1 MKLKSAIMEK
11 ISNFINKDKF
21 GKSMEY
27 FNNYE
32 KHSSLEGGFKEIFF
46 QSSGNKYK
54 LSLEIF

>member
-1 MKLKSAIMEK
+1 MKLKSAIVEK

-46 QSSGNKYK
+46 QSSGNK
-54 LSLEIF
+54 